1 MSVDAP
7 LVRPAPPVALI
18 DLQAQRRRIG
28 REIDMAIQGVLAHG
42 NFIMGPEVARL
53 EQQLADFCGARHAVA
68 CSSGTDALAL
78 VLMAK
83 GVGPGDA
90 VLVPTFTFASTAE
103 VVPLTGAT
111 PIFVDVRENDF
122 NIDPDSL
129 ARGVA
134 TARHEGLRP
143 AGVIAV
149 DLFGLPA
156 DYAAIEPLC
165 AREGL
170 WLMDDA
176 AQSFGAVAHGRCI
189 GTIGDATATSFFPAK
204 PLGCYG
210 DGGAVFTQDE
220 GLARTLRS
228 LRVHGKGRDKYDNVA
243 VGINGRLD
251 TLQAA
256 ILIEKLKIFADEIE
270 ARNHLARR
278 YGEALAGVVEVPHAP
293 GGVTSVWAQY
303 TIKLAAERR
312 DAVADLLDQRGIRT
326 AVYYPIPLHRQTAY
340 KRFPTAAGGAPV
352 AESLSR
358 RVLSLPMY
366 PYLSDHEQ
374 NRVIDALRSAISSL
388 EA

>member
-1 MSVDAP
+1 
-7 LVRPAPPVALI
+7 
-18 DLQAQRRRIG
+18 
-28 REIDMAIQGVLAHG
+28 
-42 NFIMGPEVARL
+42 
-53 EQQLADFCGARHAVA
+53 
-68 CSSGTDALAL
+68 
-78 VLMAK
+78 
-83 GVGPGDA
+83 
-90 VLVPTFTFASTAE
+90 
-103 VVPLTGAT
+103 
-111 PIFVDVRENDF
+111 
-122 NIDPDSL
+122 
-129 ARGVA
+129 
-134 TARHEGLRP
+134 
-143 AGVIAV
+143 
-149 DLFGLPA
+149 
-156 DYAAIEPLC
+156 
-165 AREGL
+165 
-170 WLMDDA
+170 MDDA